1 MAKRKSTKKEVIDT
15 KEMEII
21 EISQTEEVVNNN
33 DLNVEKEEDLLDVTE
48 DIINEEDV
56 TADGNWQK
64 YFTAKPAS
72 FTKDEQRAYLDTITG
87 VALGSDAFFP
97 FDDNIERA
105 KKSGVSYIAEPGGS
119 IRDDIVIKCADK
131 YGMAMA
137 FTGMRLFHH

>member
-56 TADGNWQK
+56 TAEVDNPQMVENSII
-64 YFTAKPAS
+64 KPIEKKNKKINPMI
-72 FTKDEQRAYLDTITG
+72 FGYVWNGQE
-87 VALGSDAFFP
+87 
-97 FDDNIERA
+97 FD
-105 KKSGVSYIAEPGGS
+105 
-119 IRDDIVIKCADK
+119 
-131 YGMAMA
+131 
-137 FTGMRLFHH
+137 